1 MKVIIKYNK
10 KKYKYLIKLNNKIFI
25 NFIIKKFIKIN
36 KLENISLIIYNYIL
50 LIKLLRIFGLI
61 KSLNNTRDY

>member
-10 KKYKYLIKLNNKIFI
+10 RKYKYLIKLNNKIFI

-50 LIKLLRIFGLI
+50 LIKLLRIFGLT
-61 KSLNNTRDY
+61 KSLNNSKDY

>member
-25 NFIIKKFIKIN
+25 NFIIQKFIKIN

-61 KSLNNTRDY
+61 KSLNNTIDY

>member
-61 KSLNNTRDY
+61 KPLNNTIDY

>member
-10 KKYKYLIKLNNKIFI
+10 KKYKYFIKLNNKIFI

-36 KLENISLIIYNYIL
+36 KLKNIILIIYNYIL

-61 KSLNNTRDY
+61 KPLNNTIDY